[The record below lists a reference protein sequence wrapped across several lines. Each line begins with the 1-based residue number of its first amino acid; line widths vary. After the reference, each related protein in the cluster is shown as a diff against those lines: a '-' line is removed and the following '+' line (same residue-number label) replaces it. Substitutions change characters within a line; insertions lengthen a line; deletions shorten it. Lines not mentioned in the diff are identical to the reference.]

1 MVSDE
6 EERRAFEAIGLKW
19 QKYSDEYLVG
29 FVADTT
35 HGRSHN
41 PAIVEMQ
48 RRQVQATRDFNEA
61 TRDFNRQSTR
71 LTKWIIF
78 LTVGIGV
85 VALLQLAAMFW
96 AARR

>member
-6 EERRAFEAIGLKW
+6 EERRAFEAIGRKW
-19 QKYSDEYLVG
+19 QEYSDEYLVG
-29 FVADTT
+29 FVEKII

-48 RRQVQATRDFNEA
+48 RRQMVAIKE
-61 TRDFNRQSTR
+61 FNRQSTR

-96 AARR
+96 VARR